1 MKVDGAPTRCGR
13 VTTSPPGGV
22 GEHPIRKLVRK
33 MVLEQMAMKKNGRE
47 KRGNEKGAMKSG
59 HEKRGR
65 E

>member
-33 MVLEQMAMKKNGRE
+33 MVLERMAMKKMAVKKE
-47 KRGNEKGAMKSG
+47 AMK
-59 HEKRGR
+59 KVP
-65 E
+65 